1 MSGPPQFAKWRNFL
15 TREGHDI
22 QSFKKLSESQRY
34 ALRTKYHGGKP
45 PAKVARK
52 KVYRKSP
59 VIRSAKAKQ
68 LFLKSGGSRHAMLL
82 DIKQRNKSIHH
93 LGTKGSGLYKHPNG
107 PRNHDIVGIDDG
119 SKSAIEM
126 WKKHFKRNPGAHR
139 PITKARHDAL
149 AKGRAT
155 RKANIAA
162 KKKRTVVKGPTIV
175 SGSKIQPARYTVRS
189 SVATTKKNR
198 KGRSVLT
205 DAEKK
210 RRYALR
216 TGKNQSDLIVEK
228 GVVRVKKSA
237 GGRGKRASYVN

>member
-15 TREGHDI
+15 AQEGHNI

-34 ALRTKYHGGKP
+34 ALRTKYHGGP
-45 PAKVARK
+45 PPKKTSTK
-52 KVYRKSP
+52 KVYRRSP

-68 LFLKSGGSRHAMLL
+68 LFLNSGGSRHAMLL

-93 LGTKGSGLYKHPNG
+93 LGTKQSGLYKHPNG

-119 SKSAIEM
+119 SKAAIEM
-126 WKKHFKRNPGAHR
+126 WKKHFKRTPGAHR

-149 AKGRAT
+149 AKGRAV

-162 KKKRTVVKGPTIV
+162 KKKRTVAKGPTRV
-175 SGSKIQPARYTVRS
+175 SGSKVKPVRYTVRS
-189 SVATTKKNR
+189 SVATTKKNK
-198 KGRSVLT
+198 KGQSVLT

-216 TGKNQSDLIVEK
+216 TGKKQSDLTVVK

-237 GGRGKRASYVN
+237 GGRGTRATKN